1 MQRPYSELQHA
12 DDITALALAP
22 YGLGRPTM
30 SRAGWSPVGGEN
42 GGHVEMAVSLIS
54 TRPLEV
60 ISNP

>member
-1 MQRPYSELQHA
+1 LQRK
-12 DDITALALAP
+12 DDITTPAHSP
-22 YGLGRPTM
+22 YGVGRPTM
-30 SRAGWSPVGGEN
+30 FRAGWSPVGGEN

>member
-1 MQRPYSELQHA
+1 MARSYSELQDK

-22 YGLGRPTM
+22 YGPGRPTM